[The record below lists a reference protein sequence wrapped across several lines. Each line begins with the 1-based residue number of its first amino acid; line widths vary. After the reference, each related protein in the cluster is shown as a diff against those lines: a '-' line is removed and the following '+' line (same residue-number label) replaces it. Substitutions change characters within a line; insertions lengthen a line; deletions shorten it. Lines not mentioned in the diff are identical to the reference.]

1 MSKSRT
7 ANDSGSGISIQE
19 TQGGRSPHSPHKG
32 LGHVFGK
39 LPFSG
44 RHAIRHHLF
53 EVKDALTPNE
63 RATAFRRFAGTMAV
77 LIPGHALQIYVG
89 TMLGRNNFH
98 RYVEHPNLLNGA
110 MALYDGMYTAL
121 NAAAT
126 ATQFDIT
133 ARTTFGYLAER
144 NITKPGPK
152 PERFSYPKEV
162 IQRDLKVTYAAQA
175 GMLASAVTGFGLI

>member
-1 MSKSRT
+1 MSRSRT
-7 ANDSGSGISIQE
+7 ADSASGISIQNNE
-19 TQGGRSPHSPHKG
+19 GGRSPHSPHKS

-63 RATAFRRFAGTMAV
+63 RATAYRRFAGTMAV
-77 LIPGHALQIYVG
+77 LIPAHTLQIYAG

-110 MALYDGMYTAL
+110 MALYDGMYAVL

-126 ATQFDIT
+126 ATQVDIA
-133 ARTTFGYLAER
+133 ARTTVGYLAER
-144 NITKPGPK
+144 NITKPWPK
-152 PERFSYPKEV
+152 PERFEYPKNVRE
-162 IQRDLKVTYAAQA
+162 RDLKITYATQA
-175 GMLASAVTGFGLI
+175 GMLATAITGLGIV